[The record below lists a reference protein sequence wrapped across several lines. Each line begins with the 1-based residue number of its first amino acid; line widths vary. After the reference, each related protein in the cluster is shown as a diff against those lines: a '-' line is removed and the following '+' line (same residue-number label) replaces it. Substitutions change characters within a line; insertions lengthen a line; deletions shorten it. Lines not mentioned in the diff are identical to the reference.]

1 MDGLNRV
8 IDTSKEKY
16 NELENK
22 AEEITQNAEN
32 INIRSLETVENG
44 KI

>member
-8 IDTSKEKY
+8 IDTSKEKH

-22 AEEITQNAEN
+22 AEEIIQNAEN
-32 INIRSLETVENG
+32 INIRSLDTVQNG
-44 KI
+44 KT